1 MNDKSRPPAAPT
13 PGFHE
18 TGAPQLPPAPR
29 EFGLKDP
36 QTAYF
41 RSQSSVVR
49 RLHMVEHRHNRRKF
63 IMKEILAT
71 DPNLSKVEL
80 WEAKGEEGFRLMA
93 REGGAPLGS
102 EQREFMMRMDAR
114 IGKILAGNM
123 VVFNGENMHLFTSD
137 PDDFSTQSERVAT
150 AFGNCGC
157 WIPLGNMSRG
167 NMDVTHMLAV
177 EGFVNPSGS
186 RDNEQLDYL
195 VGMARLI
202 WQELYTQRDEE
213 IKNIDP
219 LTNLWNR
226 RFLNEVML
234 KMAIA
239 SIIRK
244 RRFSVAFLDIDDFKK
259 FNDTYGHSTADEVLG
274 IMGSRLRSEAGG
286 FPSRYGGE
294 EFVLLS
300 PGAANIPDIE
310 RQGAY
315 LHSLFNP
322 MLCSTEAGPVEI
334 RASVGVVGSSI
345 WQELREVKR
354 FPHDFQEEMMKIMT
368 ERMERMRQLREQCDA
383 DLKRI
388 RRQRRLPE
396 KVDGPLLEYASNW
409 GELLITLAD
418 MAMYFVKLAGR
429 DGAAMPYAKNG
440 ELSFR
445 PII

>member
-1 MNDKSRPPAAPT
+1 MNDNSRQSAPPVAVAPVNRQSQPPPA
-13 PGFHE
+13 
-18 TGAPQLPPAPR
+18 R

-36 QTAYF
+36 QTSYF

-49 RLHMVEHRHNRRKF
+49 RLHMVGHRHNRRNF
-63 IMKEILAT
+63 IMKEMLAT

-80 WEAKGEEGFRLMA
+80 WEAKDDGLRLMS
-93 REGGAPLGS
+93 RVGGTPLGS
-102 EQREFMMRMDAR
+102 EQREFMMRTDPR
-114 IGKILAGNM
+114 IGKILAGQT
-123 VVFNGENMHLFTSD
+123 VIFNEDKLSLFTSD
-137 PDDFSTQSERVAT
+137 PDDFTMREERLT
-150 AFGNCGC
+150 TSFGNCGC
-157 WIPLGNMSRG
+157 WIPLGNMSRDR
-167 NMDVTHMLAV
+167 MDVTHMVAV
-177 EGFVNPSGS
+177 EGAVNPSGS

-226 RFLNEVML
+226 RFLGEVLL

-244 RRFSVAFLDIDDFKK
+244 RRFSVAFLDIDDFKR
-259 FNDTYGHSTADEVLG
+259 FNDTYGHSTADEAMG

-286 FPSRYGGE
+286 FASRYGGE
-294 EFVLLS
+294 EFVLLN
-300 PGAANIPDIE
+300 PGVATLADLE
-310 RQGAY
+310 RHGAY
-315 LHSLFNP
+315 LHGLFNP
-322 MLCSTEAGPVEI
+322 MFCNTECGPVEI
-334 RASVGVVGSSI
+334 RTSVGVAGSFI

-354 FPHDFQEEMMKIMT
+354 FPSDFKEKMMVGM
-368 ERMERMRQLREQCDA
+368 MERIDRMKEMRERCDS

-388 RRQRRLPE
+388 RRQKRLPE
-396 KVDGPLLEYASNW
+396 MVDGPLLEYAKDW
-409 GELLITLAD
+409 GELMISLAD
-418 MAMYFVKLAGR
+418 MAMYFVKLAGK